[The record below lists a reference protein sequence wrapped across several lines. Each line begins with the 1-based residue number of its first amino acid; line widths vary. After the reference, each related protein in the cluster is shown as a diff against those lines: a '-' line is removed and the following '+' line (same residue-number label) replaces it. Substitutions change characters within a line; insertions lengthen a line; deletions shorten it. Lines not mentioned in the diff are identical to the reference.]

1 MRREAITFRIEY
13 KMFEPGERIRPTS
26 SRCPLGPGE
35 YVVTSCVAPISPGD
49 DSTVFVEGHQWGV
62 GTEYLE
68 SVDRGNPCHAPD
80 PTAAVLAFADVHA
93 AATAGW
99 ARIASAVTGADLD
112 SDGVIN
118 RLLAFIEAHGLGEDL
133 AGYLAAQA
141 AHEARD
147 EDEQG

>member
-1 MRREAITFRIEY
+1 MRREAITFRVEY

-26 SRCPLGPGE
+26 SRCPLDPGE

-68 SVDRGNPCHAPD
+68 SVDRENPRHAPD
-80 PTAAVLAFADVHA
+80 PTEAVLAFADMYA
-93 AATAGW
+93 AATEGW
-99 ARIASAVTGADLD
+99 ERIAAAVSGADLD

-118 RLLAFIEAHGLGEDL
+118 RLLAFVEAHGLGEDL
-133 AGYLAAQA
+133 ADYLAAQA
-141 AHEARD
+141 ARQARD
-147 EDEQG
+147 EDEPG

>member
-1 MRREAITFRIEY
+1 MRREAITLRVEY

-26 SRCPLGPGE
+26 SRCPLDPGE

-49 DSTVFVEGHQWGV
+49 DSTVFVEGQQWGV

-68 SVDRGNPCHAPD
+68 SVDRENPRHAPD
-80 PTAAVLAFADVHA
+80 PTDAVLAFADMYA
-93 AATAGW
+93 AATEGW
-99 ARIASAVTGADLD
+99 ERIAPAVASADLD

-141 AHEARD
+141 ARQARD
-147 EDEQG
+147 EDESG